1 MRNLK
6 SAELKGCRA
15 GMAIGLFPPDMGKDL
30 TFGTVTNIISV
41 RTVTKKITIWGLDHE
56 KTETIFNGNGGDSCG
71 NSRGACR
78 VWK

>member
-41 RTVTKKITIWGLDHE
+41 RTVTKKITIWG
-56 KTETIFNGNGGDSCG
+56 GGP
-71 NSRGACR
+71 
-78 VWK
+78 